1 MSALFGGSA
10 SPISTGTRV
19 FYSMCKRAL
28 LGLVLTLCVLIVS
41 GCLGCGSNDT
51 NGFSL
56 LASGEGSNN
65 QSQSG
70 QNLFCAAQNDLKGSS
85 IPRTE
90 QTFAITLEGAVDAE
104 SFAPLS
110 GLLIVSPTR
119 ATAGDIDLNNDSNA
133 RDVGLFSDA
142 DPLITPAVGALSFA
156 TNTAILVARQRGE
169 VPPPALAAVD
179 VALVDANEDT
189 NTLTVTI
196 DKRLPN
202 SNARLNVMSA
212 KSGAPESVLKLE
224 SGTLTLE
231 FAGSGGQTVTGN
243 ISFFGRGLDQAPTEL
258 YQASLSGTRRPQ

>member
-19 FYSMCKRAL
+19 FYTICKRAL
-28 LGLVLTLCVLIVS
+28 LGLVLTMPVLIVS
-41 GCLGCGSNDT
+41 GCLGCGSNDN

-56 LASGEGSNN
+56 LASGEGSDN

-70 QNLFCAAQNDLKGSS
+70 QNLFCSAQNDLKGSS
-85 IPRTE
+85 IPRTA
-90 QTFAITLEGAVDAE
+90 QTFTITLDGAVDAE
-104 SFAPLS
+104 DFAPLS
-110 GLLIVSPTR
+110 GLLIVRPTR

-169 VPPPALAAVD
+169 VPGELAAVD

-196 DKRLPN
+196 DKRFPN
-202 SNARLNVMSA
+202 SDARLNVMSA

-231 FAGSGGQTVTGN
+231 FAGRGGQTVTGN
-243 ISFFGRGLDQAPTEL
+243 ISFFGRGFDQAPTEL
-258 YQASLSGTRRPQ
+258 YQASISGTHRPQ